1 MAETDGAAAH
11 LTPRAFERDRD
22 SDQVLLL
29 AGLRVL
35 RFTARQVLRTPD
47 LVVARLRAGLRT
59 SDPAPPDAP
68 RR

>member
-22 SDQVLLL
+22 QVLLLL